1 MKITFEPKQ
10 KYILVNAKGKIKPE
24 IAKELFVKLLA
35 FCTDQK
41 LFKVIVD
48 YREVVGHITILYKLD
63 YLEGVDAFHKT
74 YLKLGMPKLRIAY
87 VAPRNFVINKS
98 AVSDRRETLSFDNMV
113 THDIES
119 AKKWVMKQSTNQSLE
134 NQHSKR

>member
-1 MKITFEPKQ
+1 
-10 KYILVNAKGKIKPE
+10 
-24 IAKELFVKLLA
+24 
-35 FCTDQK
+35 
-41 LFKVIVD
+41 
-48 YREVVGHITILYKLD
+48 
-63 YLEGVDAFHKT
+63 
-74 YLKLGMPKLRIAY
+74 MPKLRIAY